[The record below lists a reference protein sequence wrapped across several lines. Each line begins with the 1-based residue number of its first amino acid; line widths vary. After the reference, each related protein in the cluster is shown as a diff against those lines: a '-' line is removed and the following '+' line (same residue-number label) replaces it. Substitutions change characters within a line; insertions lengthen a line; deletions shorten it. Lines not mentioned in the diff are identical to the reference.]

1 MTTAAV
7 HVERKA
13 KVASRTSVLLALW
26 DSTIGK
32 KVAMAITGVVLV
44 GFVIAHMAGNL
55 KIYTGEEHF
64 NAYAVGL
71 RTVGAPFLGYGQAL
85 WIARVVLI
93 VAVVLHMI
101 AAAQLARRSWAARP
115 DRYALWKPRA
125 SNYAS
130 RTMRWGGVII
140 VLFVIYHLLHFTAGV
155 VGYAP
160 GQYQEMSVYRN
171 VVIGFS
177 VWYVSAFYILAQL
190 ALGLHLFHGVWSMF
204 QTVGVTSAPAN
215 RFLRGLAVVVAA
227 VVVVGNISIPVAVLT
242 GVVR

>member
-1 MTTAAV
+1 MATVAV
-7 HVERKA
+7 PVGRRRKVTPRA
-13 KVASRTSVLLALW
+13 SVLLAFW

-32 KVAMAITGVVLV
+32 KIVMAITGFVWVL
-44 GFVIAHMAGNL
+44 FVIAHMAGNL
-55 KIYTGEEHF
+55 KIYEGEALY
-64 NAYAVGL
+64 NAYAEGL
-71 RTVGAPFLGYGQAL
+71 RTVGGPFLGHGQAL
-85 WIARVVLI
+85 WIARAILFAAI
-93 VAVVLHMI
+93 VLHI
-101 AAAQLARRSWAARP
+101 VAAAQLTRRSWAARP
-115 DRYALWKPRA
+115 HAYARKKSLRTT
-125 SNYAS
+125 YAA

-140 VLFVIYHLLHFTAGV
+140 LLFVVYHLLHFTAGV

-160 GQYQEMSVYRN
+160 GQYVPMSVYRN

-177 VWYVSAFYILAQL
+177 VWYVSAFYVVAQL

-215 RFLRGLAVVVAA
+215 RVLRGLAVVVAA